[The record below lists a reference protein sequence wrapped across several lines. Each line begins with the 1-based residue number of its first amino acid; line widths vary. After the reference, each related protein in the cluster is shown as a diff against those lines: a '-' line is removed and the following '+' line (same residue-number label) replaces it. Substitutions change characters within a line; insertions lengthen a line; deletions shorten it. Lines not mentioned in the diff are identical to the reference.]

1 MSKPRVPASVLRS
14 RSLVARLRIG
24 GFGLPLL
31 LAITCGVLAGCGS
44 GGTRQPPG
52 PDPPDPPV
60 DVPTTTQVVLM
71 CWDGAQMAHTVRLMW
86 SGALPNLKQLRDEGG
101 LAASA
106 ITTHGTET
114 VAGHAE
120 MLTGYPPSVTG
131 VHSFVECQP
140 IPRELTVFYR
150 LKRHLGPQN
159 ITTVWVT
166 SNVERLSS
174 EPGKPWHHAR
184 LDIDVADDGWHRPN
198 RQTGPLCLDYL
209 RACAKPNAGFFCFFH
224 FRDPDH
230 AGHQHGEN
238 SPEYD
243 AALIEVDQWLGRIRQ
258 TLDEAGVS
266 ATTAVF
272 VVTDHGFDEGKKV
285 HRNSPDAWLATNW
298 GRLEPGNQEDVA
310 PTILSAFGVDLSRLS
325 PPLPGKPLWAGPE

>member
-1 MSKPRVPASVLRS
+1 MSRPRVPASVLRS
-14 RSLVARLRIG
+14 RCLATRLRIEA
-24 GFGLPLL
+24 FGLALL
-31 LAITCGVLAGCGS
+31 LAIASGVLAGCGS
-44 GGTRQPPG
+44 GGTRQPPD

-60 DVPTTTQVVLM
+60 NVPTTTQVVLM
-71 CWDGAQMAHTVRLMW
+71 CWDGSQMQHTLDLMR

-101 LAASA
+101 LARTT

-114 VAGHAE
+114 VASHAE
-120 MLTGYPPSVTG
+120 MLTGYPPGVTG
-131 VHSFVECQP
+131 VYSLVESQP
-140 IPRELTVFYR
+140 IPRELTVLYR
-150 LKRHLGPQN
+150 LKQHFGPQN

-166 SNVERLSS
+166 SNSERINAD
-174 EPGKPWHHAR
+174 PGGPWYEAKQ
-184 LDIDVADDGWHRPN
+184 DADVWDDGWHRPN
-198 RQTGPLCLDYL
+198 RQTGRLCLDYL
-209 RACAKPNAGFFCFFH
+209 RAYAKPNANYFFFLH

-243 AALIEVDQWLGRIRQ
+243 AALMDDDKWLGRIRD

-272 VVTDHGFDEGKKV
+272 VVTDHGFEEGKNIHK
-285 HRNSPDAWLATNW
+285 NAPDAWLATNW
-298 GRLEPGNQEDVA
+298 GRLQPGNQRDVA
-310 PTILSAFGVDLSRLS
+310 PTILSVFGVDLSAFS